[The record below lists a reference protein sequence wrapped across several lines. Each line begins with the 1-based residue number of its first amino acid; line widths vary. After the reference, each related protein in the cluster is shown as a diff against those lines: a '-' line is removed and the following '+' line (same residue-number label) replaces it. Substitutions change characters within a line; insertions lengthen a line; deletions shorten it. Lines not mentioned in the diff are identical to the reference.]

1 MGNKPINIK
10 YLLITLLVLP
20 FYLSSQIYDN
30 YKVAVINDIDGYTF
44 IRSGQGT
51 NTPII
56 DTLFE
61 AEFFQFLSTDTNDWY
76 KVFKMWN
83 VNGFVHKSR
92 IKDIKTFNRTEQQK
106 LITSIFNK
114 EKEVYQKRIS
124 NTDYNKEL
132 ALYHDEKF
140 DAILDLFIFY
150 MNKEFDEKL
159 MRDYFDILII
169 EKASADELPSLALGE
184 IFIKHPNEV
193 IKLVKEYNNEII
205 TGHLDFGYLSA
216 KFYHKNDIDFKLL
229 DKKIN
234 ELKNK

>member
-1 MGNKPINIK
+1 MGSKPINMK
-10 YLLITLLVLP
+10 YLLITLFVLP

-30 YKVAVINDIDGYTF
+30 YKVAIINDIDGFTF

-51 NTPII
+51 NTSII

-61 AEFFQFLSTDTNDWY
+61 GEFFQFLTTDTSDWY
-76 KVFKMWN
+76 KVYKMWN

-106 LITSIFNK
+106 LITSVFNK

-124 NTDYNKEL
+124 NTNYNKKL

-169 EKASADELPSLALGE
+169 EKGSADELPSLALGE

-193 IKLVKEYNNEII
+193 IKLVKEYNNKII
-205 TGHLDFGYLSA
+205 TDHLDFGYQSA
-216 KFYHKNDIDFKLL
+216 KFYHKNKIDFKDL
-229 DKKIN
+229 DKQIT
-234 ELKNK
+234 ELKNE